1 MRATAKSFTSATMSW
16 RSASPGGRMT
26 SRPVA
31 MTGSGS
37 VVAWR
42 IAALLARDGGAPRL
56 EARPVAPVE
65 EKPFDRHRNIERRRA
80 HHARPA
86 ELEAAF
92 LDDAAGARIARPV
105 GAPEDEDLLVGE
117 DVVDQRLARFGGE
130 AAAPIGLADP
140 AGGLG
145 R

>member
-31 MTGSGS
+31 MTGSSS

-42 IAALLARDGGAPRL
+42 IAALLARDGGAPGL
-56 EARPVAPVE
+56 EAHPIAPVE
-65 EKPFDRHRNIERRRA
+65 EKAFDGHGYVERRRA

-86 ELEAAF
+86 KLEAAL
-92 LDDAAGARIARPV
+92 LDDAAGAGVARPI
-105 GAPEDEDLLVGE
+105 GAPENQDLSVGE
-117 DVVDQRLARFGGE
+117 DVVDQRLAR
-130 AAAPIGLADP
+130 L
-140 AGGLG
+140 
-145 R
+145 